1 MSARVM
7 NARVEVPRIH
17 RGFPGT
23 SVLAAVVIATV
34 VGGLAGSAITRVLDE
49 RTASAPV
56 TVGSRSWDVGKLQA
70 MQGRQ
75 LAAEVSPTV
84 TLWDSGKLEAMEGR
98 ELAEGFTATNDE
110 QTSPTF
116 PLPEKLAAIKNAP
129 LYEG

>member
-56 TVGSRSWDVGKLQA
+56 TVGSTPWDVGKLQA

-75 LAAEVSPTV
+75 LAAEVNDSVP
-84 TLWDSGKLEAMEGR
+84 LWDAGKLQAMEGRQLAAGTTVEPASSLTRWNGAKLEAMQGSTPR
-98 ELAEGFTATNDE
+98 
-110 QTSPTF
+110 
-116 PLPEKLAAIKNAP
+116 
-129 LYEG
+129 